1 VVFCGLFSTL
11 LWTFCGVLWRFVVF
25 CEHFVVF
32 CGVLSAFCGVL
43 WTFLAKIKENIYVLS
58 MVLSMF
64 FYVEVIFMFCDITR

>member
-1 VVFCGLFSTL
+1 
-11 LWTFCGVLWRFVVF
+11 
-25 CEHFVVF
+25 VVF